1 VKTLDMDCG
10 FKKYRKL
17 RGLNEKKRTLQ
28 EAQGSKREE
37 KDLTAIIFELR
48 VDCGL
53 IPRKL
58 RGSLTKWPG

>member
-1 VKTLDMDCG
+1 MRKTQDMDCG
-10 FKKYRKL
+10 FKIP
-17 RGLNEKKRTLQ
+17 

-37 KDLTAIIFELR
+37 KDLTVIIFELR

-58 RGSLTKWPG
+58 RGSLTKLPQLKGYAASNKGGWI